1 MNANTTHKHNEC
13 YNCVWFFYSAAMN
26 RINVDDTN
34 EYIQSIIIFS
44 ICKYKSINPQ
54 VIPQSSTV

>member
-1 MNANTTHKHNEC
+1 MQIQHTSIVNEC

-26 RINVDDTN
+26 RINVYDTN
-34 EYIQSIIIFS
+34 GYMHSIIFS
-44 ICKYKSINPQ
+44 ICKYKSINSQ